1 MAEVDN
7 KYGQLAKAIID
18 HGYEYTTANRPDVKC
33 KQLTSVQIELPLTEF
48 PLITTKEMFTKGI
61 VGELLWFLRGDTNI
75 KYLVDNGINIWNKD
89 AYTWYLKNLS
99 QYEKEVKGPMSFEN
113 FISTIKNNSYPS
125 LLLDYTI
132 GPDNNEYTVGNVG
145 ANYGYQWRKWTTM
158 TPMDFD
164 WDDDASK
171 VNITDQI
178 KVLIDN
184 LKSDYPINRRHI
196 VTAWNPA
203 ELNQTAL
210 PPCHWS
216 FEILPRPLTISDK
229 IHYSGG
235 DIEYLDALWNSAYI
249 KNDKEAEEILA
260 RELAF
265 MPNWGFTLKWHQR
278 SVDTFL
284 GLPFNIAS
292 YALLSMIIGRMV
304 RMKPLSIIGDLSNV
318 HFYEPHIPIVLEQLK
333 NNPNTYSGCG
343 FEITF
348 EGEKKFEKYDEE
360 ENIDNLFQSLEIQ
373 DFTFPGYQSFGKLK
387 AEMFEQKK

>member
-48 PLITTKEMFTKGI
+48 PLITTKEMFIKGI

-75 KYLVDNGINIWNKD
+75 KYLVDNDINIWNKD
-89 AYTWYLKNLS
+89 AYNY
-99 QYEKEVKGPMSFEN
+99 YKGPLSSIGYFQA
-113 FISTIKNNSYPS
+113 IKEGDSKYGN
-125 LLLDYTI
+125 I
-132 GPDNNEYTVGNVG
+132 GR
-145 ANYGYQWRKWTTM
+145 NYGVQWRQWTGVR
-158 TPMDFD
+158 DVQFD
-164 WDDDASK
+164 ELVS
-171 VNITDQI
+171 VYNVDQI

-235 DIEYLDALWNSAYI
+235 DIEYLDALWNSAYM
-249 KNDKEAEEILA
+249 KNDKEAKEILA